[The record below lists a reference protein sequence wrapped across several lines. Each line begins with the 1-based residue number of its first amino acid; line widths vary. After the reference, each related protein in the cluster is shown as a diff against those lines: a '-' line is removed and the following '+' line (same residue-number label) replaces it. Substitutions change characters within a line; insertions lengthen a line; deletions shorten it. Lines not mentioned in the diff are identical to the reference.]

1 MRRSSVH
8 AVAAFLAC
16 LGMLAPS
23 SWLQAEPHLT
33 STLAPT
39 APAPGRQPAA
49 TDVAL
54 EQGGTLVGQA
64 VDAQGKPLAHIAVA
78 LRQEHREVACTSA
91 DASGGFAVSG
101 LRGGTYH
108 ITAGR
113 AGGTFRLWAANTAP
127 PSAMRAALLV
137 EDGVQVR
144 GQNPLCGCLS
154 NPWVLAA
161 IVTAAI
167 AVPIIV
173 HNTQGSKPQ
182 TP

>member
-1 MRRSSVH
+1 
-8 AVAAFLAC
+8 
-16 LGMLAPS
+16 MLIPA
-23 SWLQAEPHLT
+23 SWLQAEPHLA
-33 STLAPT
+33 STP
-39 APAPGRQPAA
+39 PPQGRQPAA

-54 EQGGTLVGQA
+54 EQDGRLVGQA
-64 VDAQGKPLAHIAVA
+64 VDAQGRPLARVGIA
-78 LRQEHREVACTSA
+78 LRQEHREVARTSA
-91 DASGGFAVSG
+91 DDSGVFAVSG

-127 PSAMRAALLV
+127 PSAMPAAMLV

-144 GQNPLCGCLS
+144 GQNPLCCCLS

-173 HNTQGSKPQ
+173 HNTRGSKPR